1 MEYLQSTCASL
12 KTKDVLHMDLTE
24 NSGYSEKEKKKG
36 VEKQQLWSIFASFAS
51 NEAEKTRV
59 RKWKVKKRTKKTRS
73 LKEKDTKTR
82 SQ

>member
-1 MEYLQSTCASL
+1 MFCTWILQKIVAIQ
-12 KTKDVLHMDLTE
+12 KKR
-24 NSGYSEKEKKKG
+24 KKKG